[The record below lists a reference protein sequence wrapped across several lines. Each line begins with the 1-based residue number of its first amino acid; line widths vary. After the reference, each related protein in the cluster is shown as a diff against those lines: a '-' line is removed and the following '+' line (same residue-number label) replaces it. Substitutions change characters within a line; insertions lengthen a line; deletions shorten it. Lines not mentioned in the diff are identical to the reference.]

1 MIDIEGKKHYK
12 LYHLQNGPEIVLSFG
27 KHYYKQNY
35 NQNRGKK
42 NL

>member
-1 MIDIEGKKHYK
+1 M
-12 LYHLQNGPEIVLSFG
+12 SFG

-42 NL
+42 NLWQPKT

>member
-1 MIDIEGKKHYK
+1 
-12 LYHLQNGPEIVLSFG
+12 VLSFG

-42 NL
+42 NLWQPKT